1 MDLTSKT
8 LLKKCR
14 QEKRELLILAD
25 KLEQLQM
32 SLLPRAIQLNDI
44 DVQESRDPDPIAN
57 RVSAKADLE
66 ADIRKQI
73 GIMLQREAAA
83 YHLISKLQNSRQRQI
98 LELYYLKWKVDATG
112 RCHLYT
118 WEMVAEEL
126 EISERWMWKL
136 IPDAFRELKKVK

>member
-1 MDLTSKT
+1 MTSKT
-8 LLKKCR
+8 LLRKCR

-32 SLLPRAIQLNDI
+32 SLLPRAIQLKDI
-44 DVQESRDPDPIAN
+44 NVQESGDADPLADRLA
-57 RVSAKADLE
+57 AKNDLE
-66 ADIRKQI
+66 AEIRRNLVA
-73 GIMLQREAAA
+73 MLQRETEA
-83 YHLISKLQNSRQRQI
+83 YRLISKLKNSRQRQI

-126 EISERWMWKL
+126 EISERWLWKI
-136 IPDAFRELKKVK
+136 IPDAFRELKKIK

>member
-1 MDLTSKT
+1 MTSKT

-32 SLLPRAIQLNDI
+32 SLLPRAIQLKDI
-44 DVQESRDPDPIAN
+44 NVQESGDADPLAD
-57 RVSAKADLE
+57 RVAAKEDLE
-66 ADIRKQI
+66 ADIKRNLAS
-73 GIMLQREAAA
+73 MLQREAEA
-83 YHLISKLQNSRQRQI
+83 YRLISKLKNSRQRQI
-98 LELYYLKWKVDATG
+98 LELYYLKWRVDPSG

-118 WEMVAEEL
+118 WEEVAEEL
-126 EISERWMWKL
+126 EISERWLWKL

>member
-25 KLEQLQM
+25 KLEQLRM
-32 SLLPRAIQLNDI
+32 SLLPRAIQLKDI
-44 DVQESRDPDPIAN
+44 NVQESGDADPLAD
-57 RVSAKADLE
+57 RVSAKTDLE
-66 ADIRKQI
+66 NEIRQQI
-73 GIMLQREAAA
+73 GIMLQREAEA
-83 YHLISKLQNSRQRQI
+83 YRLISKLKNSRQRQI

-112 RCHLYT
+112 RCQLYT

-126 EISERWMWKL
+126 FISERQLYRM
-136 IPDAFRELKKVK
+136 IPDAFRELKKCH

>member
-1 MDLTSKT
+1 MTSKT

-14 QEKRELLILAD
+14 QEKRELLILTD
-25 KLEQLQM
+25 KLQQLQM
-32 SLLPRAIQLNDI
+32 SLLPRAIQLKEIN
-44 DVQESRDPDPIAN
+44 VQESGDSDPLAD

-73 GIMLQREAAA
+73 AIMLQRETEA
-83 YHLISKLQNSRQRQI
+83 YRLISKLKNSRQRQI
-98 LELYYLKWKVDATG
+98 LELYYLKWKVDADG

-118 WEMVAEEL
+118 WEEVAVAL
-126 EISERWMWKL
+126 EISERWLWKL

>member
-1 MDLTSKT
+1 MTSKT
-8 LLKKCR
+8 LLRKCR

-25 KLEQLQM
+25 KLEQLRI
-32 SLLPRAIQLNDI
+32 SLLPRAIQLKEIN
-44 DVQESRDPDPIAN
+44 VQESGDADPLADRLA
-57 RVSAKADLE
+57 AKTDLE
-66 ADIRKQI
+66 AEIRRNLVA
-73 GIMLQREAAA
+73 MLQREAEA
-83 YHLISKLQNSRQRQI
+83 YRLISKLKNSRQRQI

-126 EISERWMWKL
+126 EISERWLWKL

>member
-98 LELYYLKWKVDATG
+98 LEMYYLKWKVDEVG

-118 WEMVAEEL
+118 WREVAEEL
-126 EISERWMWKL
+126 DITEQWLWK
-136 IPDAFRELKKVK
+136 IVPNAFNELRKIR